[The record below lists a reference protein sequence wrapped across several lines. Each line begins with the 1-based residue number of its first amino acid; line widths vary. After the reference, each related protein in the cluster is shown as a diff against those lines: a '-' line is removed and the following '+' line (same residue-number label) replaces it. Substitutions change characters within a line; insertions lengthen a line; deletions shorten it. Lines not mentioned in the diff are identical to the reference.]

1 MDHAQIRQL
10 EDQIADAVQAIVE
23 TDFVDLPPEVF
34 HFMAKAAVA
43 VLEAAVEV
51 SE

>member
-1 MDHAQIRQL
+1 MDREEIRAL
-10 EDQIADAVQAIVE
+10 EHQIADAVRAIVE
-23 TDFVDLPPEVF
+23 EEFFDLPPEVF

-51 SE
+51 SD